1 MPIHIS
7 ITRSVRP
14 GCEAAFQ
21 QELREF
27 FQASFAHHSV
37 LGVTMILPPPGSREF
52 GVIRTFTDQKA
63 RDEFYTSELFKTWE
77 QKVKPLVEGDWTQ
90 RSLCGLEAW
99 FRSPGGPPPRWKM
112 AALTLLGV
120 YPVSLLIGYF
130 LAPHLRQLPFA
141 LYLFIASALM
151 VSCLTWIVMPQLA
164 RWFKPWLNALPKF
177 KNGDE

>member
-1 MPIHIS
+1 MPIHIA

-37 LGVTMILPPPGSREF
+37 LGATMILPPPGSREF

-63 RDEFYTSELFKTWE
+63 RDEFYASELFKTWE
-77 QKVKPLVEGDWTQ
+77 LKVKPLAEGDWTQ

-99 FRSPGGPPPRWKM
+99 FRSPGAPPPRWKM
-112 AALTLLGV
+112 ALVTLVGV
-120 YPVSLLIGYF
+120 YPISLLIGFF
-130 LAPHLRQLPFA
+130 LAPKLRHLPLA
-141 LYLFIASALM
+141 LYLLIASALM
-151 VSCLTWIVMPQLA
+151 VVSLTWIVMPQLA
-164 RWFKPWLNALPKF
+164 RWFKPWLKP
-177 KNGDE
+177 